1 MPAELTRNLQGRLL
15 VNCRVDAVPS
25 AAEVESGGA
34 RLLNFAGDDLL
45 GLGSD
50 TRVRTAVSTA
60 LKEHGFSHIGGGKA
74 QAALE
79 ARAAGLLGA
88 EAATIVD
95 HEAALL
101 DLLPTWRLLTG
112 TRGRRALADSAQVA
126 SPEEADQTLSHA
138 GLLGMVLE
146 ALHPLEGDLSVVP
159 RYAEICQRHHAH
171 LILIDDALGVLGPN
185 GGGAAEHLS
194 LQAQTTLR
202 LVPLGGAI
210 PGAGALVL
218 GSEQLV
224 ETFRGVRPAP
234 PAASLAATAKALEIS
249 VAEPARRARL
259 FDVTQ
264 KLISGLRGRGFDTG
278 PCVTPWVPAW
288 LGDEA
293 LCLKW
298 MSSLAELGVA
308 CRGWLAGPR
317 SRLLL
322 TPTATLTDA
331 QLNQALDVFD
341 RLSRK
346 LTLPVAA
353 SVVREAPTLARPG
366 SYAMGSTAALHW
378 TTVEPRERRPL
389 DVSTPLQAVQS
400 PEAENLS
407 LADRVQDAVETVTW
421 RATSVG
427 GAQLR
432 RGADALRALLDK
444 RRR

>member
-15 VNCRVDAVPS
+15 VNCRVDAVPT

-34 RLLNFAGDDLL
+34 RLLNLAGDDLL
-45 GLGSD
+45 GLGND
-50 TRVRTAVSTA
+50 TRVRTAVTTA
-60 LKEHGFSHIGGGKA
+60 IKEHGLSQLGGGKV

-88 EAATIVD
+88 EAAIVID

-101 DLLPTWRLLTG
+101 ELLPTWRLLTA
-112 TRGRRALADSAQVA
+112 TRSRRTLADSPQVA
-126 SPEEADQTLSHA
+126 SPEEADQALSLP
-138 GLLGMVLE
+138 GVVGMVLE
-146 ALHPLEGDLSVVP
+146 ALHPLEGDLTVVP
-159 RYAEICQRHHAH
+159 RYAEVCQRHHAH
-171 LILIDDALGVLGPN
+171 LILIDDALGVLGPT

-194 LQAQTTLR
+194 LQEQTTLR

-210 PGAGALVL
+210 PGAGALIL

-234 PAASLAATAKALEIS
+234 PTASLAATAKALEIS

-264 KLISGLRGRGFDTG
+264 KLLGGLRSRGFDTG

-288 LGDEA
+288 IGDEA

-331 QLNQALDVFD
+331 QVNQVLDVFD

-353 SVVREAPTLARPG
+353 STVREVPTLARPG

-378 TTVEPRERRPL
+378 TTVDPRERRPL
-389 DVSTPLQAVQS
+389 EVSTPFEPVQS
-400 PEAENLS
+400 PDAENLS
-407 LADRVQDAVETVTW
+407 LADRVYDAVETVTW
-421 RATSVG
+421 RATSVY

-432 RGADALRALLDK
+432 RSADALRALLDK

>member
-15 VNCRVDAVPS
+15 VNCRVEAVPT

-34 RLLNFAGDDLL
+34 RLLNVAGDDLL

-50 TRVRTAVSTA
+50 TRVRTAAVTA
-60 LKEHGFSHIGGGKA
+60 IKEHGLSQLGGGKV

-79 ARAAGLLGA
+79 ARAANLLGA
-88 EAATIVD
+88 EAALVID
-95 HEAALL
+95 HESALL
-101 DLLPTWRLLTG
+101 DLLPTWRLLTCA
-112 TRGRRALADSAQVA
+112 RSRRTLADAPQVA
-126 SPEEADQTLSHA
+126 SPEEADQALATP
-138 GLLGMVLE
+138 GVLGMVLE
-146 ALHPLEGDLSVVP
+146 ALHPLEGDLTVVP
-159 RYAEICQRHHAH
+159 RYAEVCQRHHAH

-194 LQAQTTLR
+194 LQEQTTLR

-234 PAASLAATAKALEIS
+234 PTASLAATAKALDIS

-264 KLISGLRGRGFDTG
+264 KLLAGLRARGFDTG

-288 LGDEA
+288 IGDEA

-322 TPTATLTDA
+322 TPTATLTDS
-331 QLNQALDVFD
+331 QLNQLLDVFD

-353 SVVREAPTLARPG
+353 STVREVPTLARPG

-389 DVSTPLQAVQS
+389 EVSTPAEPVQS

-407 LADRVQDAVETVTW
+407 LADRVYDAVETVTW
-421 RATSVG
+421 RATSVY

-432 RGADALRALLDK
+432 RSADALRALLDK